1 VSGAPP
7 VGSRLVGAQLA
18 LAWAP
23 AAAYMALIF
32 TISSFRVELPE
43 LPSLP
48 MRDKLIHLV
57 EYGVLGFFCAH
68 ATLRTWPGKPRRRM
82 LALGAFLASAFG
94 LSDEL
99 HQAFVPGRSAE
110 LLDFVADTIGAS
122 CGAYARGLIFWRGV
136 PAPLPPSGEA
146 RVGPPSTH
154 PSAGSAADD
163 LLLGRSAAQP
173 SAESAGDRDET

>member
-1 VSGAPP
+1 
-7 VGSRLVGAQLA
+7 
-18 LAWAP
+18 
-23 AAAYMALIF
+23 MALIF

-43 LPSLP
+43 LPSVP
-48 MRDKLIHLV
+48 MRDKPIHLV

-68 ATLRTWPGKPRRRM
+68 ATLRTWPKKPRRRM

-122 CGAYARGLIFWRGV
+122 CGAYARGFLSRFAR
-136 PAPLPPSGEA
+136 PRAELATAPELRPQPSGE
-146 RVGPPSTH
+146 R
-154 PSAGSAADD
+154 DD
-163 LLLGRSAAQP
+163 S
-173 SAESAGDRDET
+173 

>member
-1 VSGAPP
+1 
-7 VGSRLVGAQLA
+7 
-18 LAWAP
+18 
-23 AAAYMALIF
+23 MALIF

-68 ATLRTWPGKPRRRM
+68 ATLRTWPKKPPRRM

-110 LLDFVADTIGAS
+110 LLDFVADTLGAS
-122 CGAYARGLIFWRGV
+122 CGAYARSLFSRFAR
-136 PAPLPPSGEA
+136 PRAELATAPELRP
-146 RVGPPSTH
+146 
-154 PSAGSAADD
+154 
-163 LLLGRSAAQP
+163 QP
-173 SAESAGDRDET
+173 TGDRDET

>member
-1 VSGAPP
+1 
-7 VGSRLVGAQLA
+7 
-18 LAWAP
+18 
-23 AAAYMALIF
+23 MALIF

-68 ATLRTWPGKPRRRM
+68 ATLRTWPKKPPRRM

-110 LLDFVADTIGAS
+110 LLDFVADTVGAS
-122 CGAYARGLIFWRGV
+122 CGAYARGFFSRFARGRAELAT
-136 PAPLPPSGEA
+136 APELRPQPTGE
-146 RVGPPSTH
+146 
-154 PSAGSAADD
+154 
-163 LLLGRSAAQP
+163 
-173 SAESAGDRDET
+173 RDET

>member
-1 VSGAPP
+1 
-7 VGSRLVGAQLA
+7 
-18 LAWAP
+18 
-23 AAAYMALIF
+23 MALIF

-68 ATLRTWPGKPRRRM
+68 ATLRTWPRKPRRRM

-110 LLDFVADTIGAS
+110 LLDFVADTVGAS
-122 CGAYARGLIFWRGV
+122 CGAYARGFLSRFARGSAELAA
-136 PAPLPPSGEA
+136 APELRPQPSGE
-146 RVGPPSTH
+146 
-154 PSAGSAADD
+154 
-163 LLLGRSAAQP
+163 
-173 SAESAGDRDET
+173 RDET

>member
-1 VSGAPP
+1 MSQVAGPTRAR
-7 VGSRLVGAQLA
+7 VA

-32 TISSFRVELPE
+32 TISSFRVELPA
-43 LPSLP
+43 LPAVP

-57 EYGVLGFFCAH
+57 EYGVLGFLCAH
-68 ATLRTWPGKPRRRM
+68 ATLRTWPRKSRRRM
-82 LALGAFLASAFG
+82 LALGAFLAAAFG

-122 CGAYARGLIFWRGV
+122 CGAYARGFFSRFARPRAELAT
-136 PAPLPPSGEA
+136 APELRP
-146 RVGPPSTH
+146 
-154 PSAGSAADD
+154 
-163 LLLGRSAAQP
+163 QP
-173 SAESAGDRDET
+173 TGDRDET